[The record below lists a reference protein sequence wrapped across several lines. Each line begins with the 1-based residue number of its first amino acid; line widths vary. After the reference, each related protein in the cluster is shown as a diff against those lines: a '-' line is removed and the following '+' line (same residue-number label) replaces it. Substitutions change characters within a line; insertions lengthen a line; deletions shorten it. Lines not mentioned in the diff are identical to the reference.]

1 MIGKRTISPQTNK
14 ALLIV
19 NVIVCLG
26 ALVLSILDISYR
38 EYTSAIAMLGVMV
51 VTAYNIYGCW
61 KRMKGKL

>member
-1 MIGKRTISPQTNK
+1 MIEKRTISPQANK

-26 ALVLSILDISYR
+26 ALVLAILDISYQ
-38 EYTSAIAMLGVMV
+38 EYASAIVMLGVMAL
-51 VTAYNIYGCW
+51 TAYNVYGCW